1 MITLLLVVVASV
13 AAMLFAI
20 WFWDGEDSPSGRI
33 LASVRRL
40 VEADQAEAL
49 PQRHPR
55 VWEGEVRPFDDGT
68 YDADELP
75 DHHIRP
81 AWDETER
88 EIFGYNDTQ
97 RFIEETQ
104 RILNEHEW
112 ERKKAE
118 MIPAQQRVLRDGVW
132 YTRQDDG
139 TMKPDRDADVVEVKD
154 WLGNVI
160 RRDYA

>member
-1 MITLLLVVVASV
+1 MTPFVIIIAALLSV
-13 AAMLFAI
+13 GAACAI
-20 WFWDGEDSPSGRI
+20 KVFLDEGRPDGN
-33 LASVRRL
+33 VH
-40 VEADQAEAL
+40 ADL
-49 PQRHPR
+49 TQRHPR
-55 VWEGEVRPFDDGT
+55 IWEGEVRPFDDGDYT
-68 YDADELP
+68 ADELP

-112 ERKKAE
+112 ERKKVE

-139 TMKPDRDADVVEVKD
+139 TMKPDGDADVVEVKD
-154 WLGNVI
+154 WAGNVI
-160 RRDYA
+160 RRHYV